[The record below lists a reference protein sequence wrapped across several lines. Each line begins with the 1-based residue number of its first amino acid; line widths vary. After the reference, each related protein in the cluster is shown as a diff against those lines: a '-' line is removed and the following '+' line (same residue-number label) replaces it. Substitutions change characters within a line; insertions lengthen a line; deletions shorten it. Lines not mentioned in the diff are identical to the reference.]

1 MVLLC
6 YAIFQAGRPSFV
18 LNLLQGEERRER
30 IAVNQLNYDT
40 RSEGGDGAGTDFT
53 ALILT
58 LFRLV
63 QTSDSLRYWVTTS
76 CSFLGFHP
84 HNRILFLNLF
94 SEVVIKVVN
103 FEQSPCR
110 GSALNTALVFY

>member
-58 LFRLV
+58 LSDWFRL
-63 QTSDSLRYWVTTS
+63 TPLLGDSKLFFFVV
-76 CSFLGFHP
+76 FIHIIGF
-84 HNRILFLNLF
+84 
-94 SEVVIKVVN
+94 
-103 FEQSPCR
+103 
-110 GSALNTALVFY
+110 FY

>member
-6 YAIFQAGRPSFV
+6 YAIFQAARPSFV
-18 LNLLQGEERRER
+18 LNLLQGEERREG

-58 LFRLV
+58 LSDWFRL
-63 QTSDSLRYWVTTS
+63 TPL
-76 CSFLGFHP
+76 LGDYK
-84 HNRILFLNLF
+84 LFF
-94 SEVVIKVVN
+94 SW
-103 FEQSPCR
+103 FS
-110 GSALNTALVFY
+110 ST